1 MDSPTS
7 ATLKILTVDFYW
19 FPFKKKI
26 KITFPFDKSQR
37 SDSGM
42 ILQLWFVY
50 SLTRVFSL
58 KDSFTEACTNQ
69 RTC

>member
-1 MDSPTS
+1 MDSTTS

-19 FPFKKKI
+19 FPFKKKK

-42 ILQLWFVY
+42 ILQ
-50 SLTRVFSL
+50 
-58 KDSFTEACTNQ
+58 
-69 RTC
+69 